1 MLHIYNMKSKYY
13 PGDFVACYITNTE
26 VYEELLT
33 WGLVIEVSPTL
44 EDILVLDP
52 NGKTN
57 WWPAKRWRP
66 LTEQKKVIDIIG
78 TLA

>member
-1 MLHIYNMKSKYY
+1 MENYE
-13 PGDFVACYITNTE
+13 PGDFVACYLTNSE

-33 WGLVIEVSPTL
+33 WGMVIDVSETL
-44 EDILVLDP
+44 KDILVLDADG
-52 NGKTN
+52 NSR

-66 LTEQKKVIDIIG
+66 LAQRSDKKLDIFG